1 MADQPLWEV
10 MDAVY
15 DAAIKR
21 RDFQSARRDG
31 CAAELRAIA
40 DAVVP
45 EDPEPK
51 VRSQGPGHDRD
62 FEEWLYWVQR
72 MATRRR
78 LLDEADRAERGEVDG
93 QKRSGV
99 E

>member
-10 MDAVY
+10 MDAAY

-45 EDPEPK
+45 EHECPDGDSIQRAMWLTK
-51 VRSQGPGHDRD
+51 ARIRD
-62 FEEWLYWVQR
+62 
-72 MATRRR
+72 R
-78 LLDEADRAERGEVDG
+78 LLDEADRAERRGITPPPTEPEYADP
-93 QKRSGV
+93 
-99 E
+99 